1 MRSFT
6 RHFFRFLSLSLSLL
20 INKRDRYHS
29 FKWEGGGILTNR
41 NRSKLWKIYEHGTI
55 PLRTSVR
62 ILDPGRVHP
71 SSSTFQVPS
80 FHPSSSSPI
89 SFTSRFTNS
98 QEQSQEKESE
108 RGRRKW
114 RRVHACDSPP
124 KSQCM
129 GWDRETRKQRK
140 NQRRGREGERDISPP
155 LVEENGF
162 ENANSLQPS
171 FRLFVRIREIQDFR
185 VGWGGGWRREGE
197 REESFRWIGT
207 RYCPRYTRWKKA

>member
-1 MRSFT
+1 MGGWGNFNESKSIETLKNLRT
-6 RHFFRFLSLSLSLL
+6 RNNST
-20 INKRDRYHS
+20 
-29 FKWEGGGILTNR
+29 E
-41 NRSKLWKIYEHGTI
+41 
-55 PLRTSVR
+55 TSVR
-62 ILDPGRVHP
+62 ILDSGRVHP

-185 VGWGGGWRREGE
+185 VGWGGGGWRREGE
-197 REESFRWIGT
+197 RQESFR
-207 RYCPRYTRWKKA
+207 